1 MKAISLKLHPVCI
14 QCGVL
19 TQSSTNILS
28 TSDEE
33 SNKGKYK
40 KKSKKFRSKIVF
52 AVFELKWF
60 CKEENSLTLIDTC
73 TNMWL
78 P

>member
-1 MKAISLKLHPVCI
+1 MLQTGEGYMCISLKLHPVCI

-40 KKSKKFRSKIVF
+40 KNFKKIQVKDSVCSVWI
-52 AVFELKWF
+52 EMIL
-60 CKEENSLTLIDTC
+60 
-73 TNMWL
+73 
-78 P
+78 

>member
-1 MKAISLKLHPVCI
+1 MVLHVHVYLHVYLLPYKCYKQVKAISLKLHPVCI

-40 KKSKKFRSKIVF
+40 KFQK
-52 AVFELKWF
+52 
-60 CKEENSLTLIDTC
+60 NSGQR
-73 TNMWL
+73 
-78 P
+78 